1 MNAVL
6 QPANPFQTVL
16 GNPSGPTVE
25 PSFEPGFEPLTALW
39 LDEVMQIEQQ
49 AYAHPWSR
57 ANFADSIQTGYQMQ
71 VLTLSRVSTAS
82 TAFTVSGAVAD
93 DKQPILGY
101 FIAMKGFEEVH
112 LLNITVA
119 PEHQGRGWGR
129 AMLEAL
135 GVWSRGQAAEW
146 LWLEVRA
153 SNTRALKVYKDHGF
167 KLVSVRQDYYPA
179 GPKANGREDAIVMS
193 LKL

>member
-6 QPANPFQTVL
+6 QSVNPAQAAL
-16 GNPSGPTVE
+16 GGTFKPS
-25 PSFEPGFEPLTALW
+25 FEPLTALW

-49 AYAHPWSR
+49 SYAHPWSR

-71 VLTLSRVSTAS
+71 VLTASTDSSTAS
-82 TAFTVSGAVAD
+82 ES

-101 FIAMKGFEEVH
+101 FVAMKGFEEVH

-119 PEHQGRGWGR
+119 PKHQGCGWAR

-135 GVWSRGQAAEW
+135 VVWSRGQAAQW

-167 KLVSVRQDYYPA
+167 NLVSVRQDYYPA

>member
-6 QPANPFQTVL
+6 KSTPRADDEVR
-16 GNPSGPTVE
+16 
-25 PSFEPGFEPLTALW
+25 FEPLTALW

-71 VLTLSRVSTAS
+71 VLTSSMAS
-82 TAFTVSGAVAD
+82 GS

-119 PEHQGRGWGR
+119 PEHQGRGWAR

-135 GVWSRGQAAEW
+135 AVWSRGQAADW

-153 SNTRALKVYKDHGF
+153 SNARALKVYQDHGF

>member
-6 QPANPFQTVL
+6 QSTNPLLAMPGDQAEPA
-16 GNPSGPTVE
+16 
-25 PSFEPGFEPLTALW
+25 FEPLTALW

-57 ANFADSIQTGYQMQ
+57 ANFTDSIQTGYQMQ
-71 VLTLSRVSTAS
+71 VLTLSGAS
-82 TAFTVSGAVAD
+82 TAE
-93 DKQPILGY
+93 KQPILGY
-101 FIAMKGFEEVH
+101 FVAMKGFEEVH

-119 PEHQGRGWGR
+119 PEHQGRGWAR

-135 GVWSRGQAAEW
+135 AVWSRGQAAQW

-167 KLVSVRQDYYPA
+167 NLVSVRQDYYPA

>member
-6 QPANPFQTVL
+6 KSL
-16 GNPSGPTVE
+16 PTAKPEVQ
-25 PSFEPGFEPLTALW
+25 FEPLTALW
-39 LDEVMQIEQQ
+39 LDEVMHIEQQ

-71 VLTLSRVSTAS
+71 VLTIS
-82 TAFTVSGAVAD
+82 AD
-93 DKQPILGY
+93 GKQPILGY
-101 FIAMKGFEEVH
+101 FVAMKGFEEVH

-119 PEHQGRGWGR
+119 PEHQGRGWAR

-135 GVWSRGQAAEW
+135 AVWSRGQAAEW

-153 SNTRALKVYKDHGF
+153 SNTRALKVYQDHGF
-167 KLVSVRQDYYPA
+167 KLVSRRQDYYPA

>member
-6 QPANPFQTVL
+6 KSLSTAKPEVQ
-16 GNPSGPTVE
+16 
-25 PSFEPGFEPLTALW
+25 FEPLTALW
-39 LDEVMQIEQQ
+39 LDEVMHIEQQ

-71 VLTLSRVSTAS
+71 VLTAN
-82 TAFTVSGAVAD
+82 AVAGT
-93 DKQPILGY
+93 DKHPILGY
-101 FIAMKGFEEVH
+101 FVAMKGFEEVH

-119 PEHQGRGWGR
+119 PEHQGQGWAR

-135 GVWSRGQAAEW
+135 AVWSRGQAAEW

-153 SNTRALKVYKDHGF
+153 SNTRALKVYQDHGF
-167 KLVSVRQDYYPA
+167 KLVSRRQDYYPA